1 MRSPWRHLRS
11 LALAFPP
18 VALAVAAAA
27 AIAALVALVAFPST
41 TYGTPPPT
49 DPPIGQADETPSDAA
64 TDPSG
69 RRWPLA
75 VTEGC
80 ALPDLAE
87 VVFLGT
93 MVDSDFQTARYRI
106 DQVRAG
112 DLQPYAYGGLVDVR
126 YGGDTRFLSQ
136 GTQYLIGA
144 NPVRNSTSLMSKVR
158 VTEPLFAGDDV
169 IGITESEV
177 SCPQLGDPV
186 RTLDADGTSVDTSVL
201 GPMGDAK
208 RDILRAFLI
217 PLAVAVA
224 IVFGLATVR
233 WILTGV
239 GKGVGAVVST
249 ASQTREVRAAKH
261 KDFES

>member
-1 MRSPWRHLRS
+1 MRSPWRHPRS
-11 LALAFPP
+11 IALTVPT
-18 VALAVAAAA
+18 VARAVAVV
-27 AIAALVALVAFPST
+27 VAVGVVAFPLVA
-41 TYGTPPPT
+41 YGSPPPT
-49 DPPIGQADETPSDAA
+49 DPPIGQADQSTTDAA

-80 ALPDLAE
+80 ALPDLAA
-87 VVFLGT
+87 VVFVGT
-93 MVDSDFQTARYRI
+93 LLDSDFQTARYRI

-126 YGGDTRFLSQ
+126 YGGDTRFLAED
-136 GTQYLIGA
+136 TQYLIGA
-144 NPVRNSTSLMSKVR
+144 NPLRNSTSLMSKVR

-169 IGITESEV
+169 IGITEDEV
-177 SCPQLGDPV
+177 NCPQLGDPV
-186 RTLDADGTSVDTSVL
+186 RTLDADGTSVDASVL
-201 GPMGDAK
+201 GPMTGAK
-208 RDILRAFLI
+208 GDILRAFLI

-249 ASQTREVRAAKH
+249 ASQTREVRAVRSE
-261 KDFES
+261 DVRN